1 MIPEPAVTGTVP
13 FGDYK
18 TWYRITGDLTSGA
31 TPLVVLHGGP
41 GCSHDYV
48 LPIANVSSSG
58 RAVFHYDQL
67 GSGRS
72 TLLPEKG
79 ADFFSVE
86 LFLAELNNF
95 LIHFGIE
102 DDYFLLGQSWGA
114 MLGAEHAVLRPSGLK
129 GLILSNG
136 LASAATWASEAK
148 RLVSE
153 MPEKHRVTLEKAI
166 ETGDLSGEAFKEAEG
181 AYYDEHVCRLT
192 PRPREYETTTEFME
206 ADGTVYSTMW
216 GPSEFA
222 PSGSLVNW
230 SIVDRLHKIVAPTL
244 VVSGRHDEATP
255 LVQKEFT
262 DNISHAEQVILANSS
277 HMPFFEEPELYIE
290 TIVAF
295 LEKCESN

>member
-1 MIPEPAVTGTVP
+1 MIPEPAITGTVP

-18 TWYRITGDLTSGA
+18 TWYRITGDLTSSA

-48 LPIANVSSSG
+48 LPIANVANSG
-58 RAVFHYDQL
+58 RAVVHYDQL

-79 ADFFSVE
+79 VDFFTVE
-86 LFLAELNNF
+86 LYLAELNN
-95 LIHFGIE
+95 LLMHFGIE

-136 LASAATWASEAK
+136 LASSAMWASEAK
-148 RLVSE
+148 RLISE
-153 MPEKHRVTLEKAI
+153 MPETHRAALENAI
-166 ETGDLSGEAFKEAEG
+166 QTGNFSGAAFKEAEG

-192 PRPREYETTTEFME
+192 PRPREYEATTEYMD
-206 ADGTVYSTMW
+206 ADSTVYSTMW

-255 LVQKEFT
+255 LVQKEFM

>member
-1 MIPEPAVTGTVP
+1 MILEPAVTGTVS
-13 FGDYK
+13 FGEYK
-18 TWYRITGDLTSGA
+18 TWYRITGDLTSSA

-48 LPIANVSSSG
+48 LPIANVANSG
-58 RAVFHYDQL
+58 RAVVHYDQL
-67 GSGRS
+67 GAGRS

-86 LFLAELNNF
+86 LYLAELNN
-95 LIHFGIE
+95 LLMHFGIE
-102 DDYFLLGQSWGA
+102 DDYYILGQSWGA
-114 MLGAEHAVLRPSGLK
+114 MLGAEHAVLRPQGLK

-148 RLVSE
+148 RLVGE
-153 MPEKHRVTLEKAI
+153 MPAKHRDVLEHALS
-166 ETGDLSGEAFKEAEG
+166 TGDFTSDAFKVAEG

-192 PRPREYETTTEFME
+192 PRPREYDVTTEYMD
-206 ADGTVYSTMW
+206 ADGTVYATMW

-222 PSGSLVNW
+222 PTGSLVSW
-230 SIVDRLHKIVAPTL
+230 SIVERLQQITAPTL
-244 VVSGRHDEATP
+244 VISGRHDEATP

-262 DNISHAEQVILANSS
+262 DNISHAEQLILENSS
-277 HMPFFEEPELYIE
+277 HMPFFEEPELYIQA
-290 TIVAF
+290 VNAF